1 MSDGAARVSISTQ
14 MSKLWINEAHA
25 YAPISIRIITWICSV
40 TEPRS
45 VFQLIVQHT
54 FTVLIHSHDSHG
66 ETAIFFFLSKNLL
79 KPTQHQTEDRR
90 SERPPG
96 EHGGAFSSRRE
107 ISLRSCERPK
117 KIQQTESEFGLTSLK
132 LPLLGEFSCWHSVY
146 FIHALSKRD
155 KAAHAATTSY

>member
-96 EHGGAFSSRRE
+96 EHGGTFSSRRE

-117 KIQQTESEFGLTSLK
+117 KNTANREWVWTYIAQTATSGRVFMLT
-132 LPLLGEFSCWHSVY
+132 FCIFHTC
-146 FIHALSKRD
+146 AQ
-155 KAAHAATTSY
+155 